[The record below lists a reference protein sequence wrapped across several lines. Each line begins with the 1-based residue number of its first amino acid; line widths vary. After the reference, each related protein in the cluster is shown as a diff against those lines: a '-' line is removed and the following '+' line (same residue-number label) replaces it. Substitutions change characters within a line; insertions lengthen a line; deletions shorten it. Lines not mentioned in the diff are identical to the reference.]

1 MLQYAMRQRMNSPR
15 ACGYQNTREENFWYP
30 SPMDDLQ
37 KFFQRNLRRIAAVGA
52 IFISLIAISALLNS
66 SPHTSARMVKSAIPA
81 SSKITSNSVQLIQ
94 VNLSTDSNHF
104 VGSTDQV
111 IGRFASRA
119 LQPGDLLTVNDL
131 LVHAGSNDATFLPI
145 GIGVNDLPLD
155 LSVGD
160 RVDIYVIPKDQTVL
174 PALVARHIAVQNID
188 QKSRALG
195 GSVGVGLITGAAVT
209 SLIVT
214 AEAQGRLVLARDSF

>member
-1 MLQYAMRQRMNSPR
+1 
-15 ACGYQNTREENFWYP
+15 
-30 SPMDDLQ
+30 
-37 KFFQRNLRRIAAVGA
+37 
-52 IFISLIAISALLNS
+52 
-66 SPHTSARMVKSAIPA
+66 MVKNPIPA
-81 SSKITSNSVQLIQ
+81 SAKITLNSVQLIE

-104 VGSTDQV
+104 VGSADQV
-111 IGRFASRA
+111 VGRFASRA
-119 LQPGDLLTVNDL
+119 LQPGDLVTVNDL
-131 LVHAGSNDATFLPI
+131 LAQPGSSDATFLPV

-160 RVDIYVIPKDQTVL
+160 RVDIYVIPKDQTAL

-195 GSVGVGLITGAAVT
+195 GSVGVSLITGATVT